1 MHAQEGIGTS
11 SDLTPDKTEVHQ
23 EEKEKMSQITT
34 IAAALALATAAYAQ
48 PTQLTLDNTTSSIAV
63 NATLSTAIGSD
74 SDSDTSP
81 LSGTITIEL
90 DDYGIPTA
98 ITLHDF
104 IMTTDDSLDFVFD
117 FGFFGSIDVNVPEVE
132 ASYATPGTPTGPVG
146 VALDNSFYFPTVMTN
161 LAGTGTA
168 NGSILGIGTIN
179 ETFDLA
185 ASNPNESDL
194 AGTVVTTATDVIF
207 SGTIAFAGS
216 SEVAT
221 GVTLSM
227 EGTIVINATGEI
239 PSTCIADWNSDGL
252 LDFFDV
258 LGFLDDFSA
267 GNPAADLNNDGNFD
281 FFDVQA
287 FLQSFSA
294 GCP

>member
-1 MHAQEGIGTS
+1 MSRFIYGTAT
-11 SDLTPDKTEVHQ
+11 LA
-23 EEKEKMSQITT
+23 
-34 IAAALALATAAYAQ
+34 IAAAAQAQ
-48 PTQLTLDNTTSSIAV
+48 PTLLTLDNSTSSIAIS
-63 NATLSTAIGSD
+63 ATLSTIIGSD
-74 SDSDTSP
+74 SDSDSSP
-81 LSGTITIEL
+81 LSGTITVEL
-90 DDYGIPTA
+90 DDYGHPTA

-104 IMTTDDSLDFVFD
+104 VMTTDNSLDFVFD
-117 FGFFGSIDVNVPEVE
+117 FGFFGSIDVNVPAVE
-132 ASYATPGTPTGPVG
+132 ASYATPGAPTGPVG
-146 VALDNSFYFPTVMTN
+146 VALDNSFYFPTIMTN
-161 LAGTGTA
+161 LAGAGTA
-168 NGSILGIGTIN
+168 NGSIVGVGTID
-179 ETFDLA
+179 EAFDLS

-194 AGTVVTTATDVIF
+194 AGTVITTDTDVIF

-227 EGTIVINATGEI
+227 EGTITINATGAI
-239 PSTCIADWNSDGL
+239 QWPCAADWNGDGI

-267 GNPAADLNNDGNFD
+267 GNPAADLNLDGNFD